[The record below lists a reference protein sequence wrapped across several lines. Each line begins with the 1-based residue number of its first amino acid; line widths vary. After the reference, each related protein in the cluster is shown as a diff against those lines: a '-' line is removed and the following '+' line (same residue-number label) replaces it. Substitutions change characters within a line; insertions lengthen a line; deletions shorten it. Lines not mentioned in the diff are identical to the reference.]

1 MRTSYTS
8 KRSVYGFTLIELLVV
23 IAIIALLAAI
33 LFPVFASARAKA
45 RQVTEISNLKQLG
58 MAWLM
63 YTQDND
69 EVMMYGDWNEVRA
82 DYYSNWWGSAD
93 FNTTPPTVRLEEG
106 RLYPYMKTKE
116 LQKSLVWEGAES
128 TLWQGETAYAYNWPY
143 LGPSDSSGLLGI
155 PVAFADVQDPAR
167 TAAFATAARY
177 DDSAKSLEGN
187 CWIYGWD
194 TPKLGILGFRD
205 PWLHAR
211 HAGDTAVVGWADG
224 HASVVK
230 PRYFATTTFNGVAVS
245 AEQQRKDRIGILDGD
260 NDPYTDDL
268 LDLK

>member
-1 MRTSYTS
+1 MYNHRNN
-8 KRSVYGFTLIELLVV
+8 GFTLIELLVV

-33 LFPVFASARAKA
+33 LFPVFASARDKA

-69 EVMMYGDWNEVRA
+69 EVMMYGDWNEINA
-82 DYYSNWWGSAD
+82 DYYTNWWGSAD
-93 FNTTPPTVRLEEG
+93 FSTTPPTVRLEEG
-106 RLYPYMKTKE
+106 RLYPYMKTKD

-128 TLWQGETAYAYNWPY
+128 TMWQGETAYAYNWPY
-143 LGPSDSSGLLGI
+143 LGPSDSSWLAGT
-155 PVAFADVQDPAR
+155 PVPYAEVQDPAR
-167 TAAFATAARY
+167 TAAFATAARF
-177 DDSAKSLEGN
+177 DDAAKGLEGN

-194 TPKLGILGFRD
+194 SATLGQLAVPE

-211 HAGDTAVVGWADG
+211 NAGDTAVVGWADG

-230 PRYFATTTFNGVAVS
+230 PRYFDATTFSGVPVS
-245 AEQQRKDRIGILDGD
+245 AEKQRKFRVGILDGD
-260 NDPYTDDL
+260 NNPATDDL